1 MGIFNVQLFN
11 QNLLG
16 GANENFPLFKSPKR
30 QISYVTGPLW
40 TPPEEMEIL
49 KKGLGP
55 KKYATLQQNDKY
67 HLGCIP
73 VSKEFFEKAT
83 NDIGFCVNK
92 KLLNN

>member
-40 TPPEEMEIL
+40 TPPEEIEIL
-49 KKGLGP
+49 KKICNITT
-55 KKYATLQQNDKY
+55 KW
-67 HLGCIP
+67 
-73 VSKEFFEKAT
+73 
-83 NDIGFCVNK
+83 
-92 KLLNN
+92 

>member
-40 TPPEEMEIL
+40 TPPEEQLVLVKE
-49 KKGLGP
+49 GD
-55 KKYATLQQNDKY
+55 TLNTGKHNLTFVFAPMVRFHMVDYQV
-67 HLGCIP
+67 I
-73 VSKEFFEKAT
+73 
-83 NDIGFCVNK
+83 
-92 KLLNN
+92 

>member
-73 VSKEFFEKAT
+73 VSKEVFEKAM
-83 NDIGFCVNK
+83 NDKRYWILC
-92 KLLNN
+92 

>member
-16 GANENFPLFKSPKR
+16 GANENFPLFKNPKR

-73 VSKEFFEKAT
+73 VSKEFLKR
-83 NDIGFCVNK
+83 
-92 KLLNN
+92 L

>member
-16 GANENFPLFKSPKR
+16 GANENFPLFKNPKR

-73 VSKEFFEKAT
+73 VSKEFFEKAMK
-83 NDIGFCVNK
+83 DKRYWILC
-92 KLLNN
+92 

>member
-16 GANENFPLFKSPKR
+16 GANENFPLFKNPKR

-67 HLGCIP
+67 HLGCIQ
-73 VSKEFFEKAT
+73 VSKEFFEKSM
-83 NDIGFCVNK
+83 NDKRYWILC
-92 KLLNN
+92 

>member
-73 VSKEFFEKAT
+73 VSKEFFEKAM
-83 NDIGFCVNK
+83 NDKRYWILC
-92 KLLNN
+92 

>member
-16 GANENFPLFKSPKR
+16 GANENFPLFKNPKR

-73 VSKEFFEKAT
+73 VSK
-83 NDIGFCVNK
+83 
-92 KLLNN
+92 